1 MQVIF
6 PGTDTVTKE
15 GSMEHRHNAAAGE
28 IFRLRSYQKGKEAGG
43 MDHPA

>member
-1 MQVIF
+1 MQVTL
-6 PGTDTVTKE
+6 PGTDAVMKE
-15 GSMEHRHNAAAGE
+15 GSMERKHNTAAGE